1 MKSRLAVILILLFGG
16 MLMVGVSAGVYAS
29 DQDSKSKPF
38 IDTLTGLWVYKYPEV
53 CAEYEGGDAG
63 LLYDV
68 AMMLTDVFKGYSFKG
83 VGGYRLS
90 VQFVITA
97 DGKVIGARPYPIKGV
112 GISEYNRRIA
122 DYINSSPDVLRKW
135 KPGNVNGENVN
146 EIYIIYGH
154 VRLQGTLD

>member
-1 MKSRLAVILILLFGG
+1 M
-16 MLMVGVSAGVYAS
+16 
-29 DQDSKSKPF
+29 
-38 IDTLTGLWVYKYPEV
+38 
-53 CAEYEGGDAG
+53 
-63 LLYDV
+63 LYDV
-68 AMMLTDVFKGYSFKG
+68 AMMLSDVFKGYSFKG